1 MLESK
6 YRSEVDNLERWPFSI
21 LMFSRVVKTTLDAI
35 SSVKFDE
42 DEADKI
48 V

>member
-6 YRSEVDNLERWPFSI
+6 YRSEIDNLERWPFSI
-21 LMFSRVVKTTLDAI
+21 LMFSWVVKTTLDTI

>member
-35 SSVKFDE
+35 SNVKFDE
-42 DEADKI
+42 DEADMI